1 MEITAILLLIT
12 INTYNGIMW
21 GYLDAYKINKNLS
34 QAMAPRGLNHN
45 TRAAIRG
52 VMFFFL
58 SLLAYMVFEE
68 RNVLTMVLLFTL
80 SAASFFTPFNL
91 TLNKKR
97 NLPWNYLGNK
107 PRTDRILKTIGGM
120 KTGIFISYL
129 VVIICALILI

>member
-12 INTYNGIMW
+12 INTYFGIMW
-21 GYLDAYKINKNLS
+21 GYLDAYEISKRLAKGIRTDLKKD
-34 QAMAPRGLNHN
+34 

-80 SAASFFTPFNL
+80 SAGSFFTPFNL
-91 TLNKKR
+91 TLNKQR
-97 NLPWNYLGNK
+97 QLPWNYLGNGAK
-107 PRTDRILKTIGGM
+107 TDRILKTIGGM